1 MQERTHDINS
11 LVAARIDRVEARLAA
26 YEDTDP
32 PAEVEA
38 QAVREVEQLV
48 AFATIRAF
56 GPDWFA
62 ARWPGIDADFME
74 EVVAA
79 WGNDPLVCAAC
90 AATGADLGPALD
102 ALGGRR

>member
-11 LVAARIDRVEARLAA
+11 LVAERINRVEARLAA
-26 YEDTDP
+26 YGEVDP
-32 PAEVEA
+32 PPEVEA
-38 QAVREVEQLV
+38 RAVQEVEQLV

-62 ARWPGIDADFME
+62 QWPGIDADFME
-74 EVVAA
+74 EAVAA
-79 WGNDPLVCAAC
+79 WGDDPSVCAAC

-102 ALGGRR
+102 ALGC